1 MPALSAADSATD
13 LILGHFEPWWFWIE
27 GGLLFL
33 LGCLGLAP
41 LRIESDLGS
50 HGTVQ
55 LTLRRAALVLIGGFA
70 LLGLGAGLLFRL
82 RLGPSLAADLGTE
95 YLWRWGPFCV
105 AALLLGL
112 SLRLLA
118 QRLLHPRLSALLRAL
133 RITQPTEAPSD
144 IRTEIDAYRAVDFLP
159 SSFYRPGHVLVGLD
173 QQRQPVTVDL
183 AEWREINKT
192 VVGATRYGKGITFQ
206 IWAEQAI
213 ARGDTVIMVDPKRD
227 RFLPQV
233 LRQAANA
240 AGRKFITLDLF
251 DPDTSRTWSPFS
263 GGSAADRRARFF
275 DIMELTDR
283 GTDADH
289 YKALAREQLF
299 DLFDPTTNTS
309 LPSLLAKVIKLSAA
323 DEDSAKAL
331 STIRARLKEWAA
343 TPKLCPKP
351 GKGFHIDRSLTEGV
365 VVYVLGSLDDGV
377 IRAATRAFIQEVI
390 QEARRLQ
397 HQRSSHLCLFIDE
410 LKFLASGT
418 IVKALATIAGFDAE
432 IITAYQNFGDLL
444 NPEDTRLDGRAVLQS
459 VLVNSQIKLIF
470 GGTDP
475 DTAEYVAEAS
485 GTRLKKIARFERTEI
500 NRSGGESWARQRT
513 LGDQEEPLI
522 PVNTVLALPRR
533 VAVLLRPKHLAQVVC
548 VSPVPVPDE
557 AKVGTEAVQTSSRSR
572 TEPEQD

>member
-1 MPALSAADSATD
+1 MFAPHAADTATD
-13 LILGHFEPWWFWIE
+13 VILGHFEPLWFWIE

-33 LGCLGLAP
+33 LGGLGLAP
-41 LRIESDLGS
+41 LRLESDLGS
-50 HGTVQ
+50 HGTLQ
-55 LTLRRAALVLIGGFA
+55 LTLRRATLVLIAGFA
-70 LLGLGAGLLFRL
+70 LLGLGAALLFRL
-82 RLGPSLAADLGTE
+82 RLGPSLTAELGID
-95 YLWRWGPFCV
+95 YLWRWGPFCL

-112 SLRLLA
+112 ILRLVA
-118 QRLLHPRLSALLRAL
+118 QRTLQPRLSALLRAL

-144 IRTEIDAYRAVDFLP
+144 IRTEIDAYSAVDFLP
-159 SSFYRPGHVLVGLD
+159 SGHYRPGQVLVGLSLD
-173 QQRQPVTVDL
+173 HRPVTIDL

-233 LRQAANA
+233 LKQAAEA
-240 AGRKFITLDLF
+240 AGRKFIALDLS
-251 DPDTSRTWSPFS
+251 DPTSPGAWSPFS

-289 YKALAREQLF
+289 YKALAREPLF
-299 DLFDPTTNTS
+299 DLFEAGAATT
-309 LPSLLAKVIKLSAA
+309 LPFLLAKAVELSAA
-323 DEDSAKAL
+323 DEDRAKAL
-331 STIRARLKEWAA
+331 STIRARLKEWAG
-343 TPKLCPKP
+343 TPKLCPKT
-351 GKGFHIDRSLTEGV
+351 GKGFRIERSLVEGV
-365 VVYVLGSLDDGV
+365 VVYVYGSLDDAI

-397 HQRSSHLCLFIDE
+397 HQRSGHLCLFIDE
-410 LKFLASGT
+410 LKFLVSDT

-485 GTRLKKIARFERTEI
+485 GTRMKKIARFERTEI

-533 VAVLLRPKHLAQVVC
+533 VAVLLRPRHLAQVVC
-548 VSPVPVPDE
+548 VSPVPVPDG
-557 AKVGTEAVQTSSRSR
+557 AKTGIEAVQTSPRPQ
-572 TEPEQD
+572 TKQEQD